1 MQFLGIHIIS
11 DKELSRQVTEAQTI
25 WRQLNNA
32 IINRPGLA
40 EKIKKNRLK

>member
-1 MQFLGIHIIS
+1 MMDDRL
-11 DKELSRQVTEAQTI
+11 TEAQTI

-40 EKIKKNRLK
+40 EKMKKNRLKQEAKT